1 MVQAFK
7 SVNPMWVD
15 TKVLMSDKDFNERNV
30 FKKEF
35 PQATLQICLFHT
47 LKSFKREITTEKMSI
62 QPGGRDHVLEIIT
75 KLACSKSEAEYDQN
89 YQDLLKWSGNSYFIL
104 QL

>member
-7 SVNPMWVD
+7 SVNPRWVG
-15 TKVLMSDKDFNERNV
+15 TKFVMSDKDFNDHNV

-47 LKSFKREITTEKMSI
+47 LRRFRREITTEKMSI
-62 QPGGRDHVLEIIT
+62 QPGERDHV
-75 KLACSKSEAEYDQN
+75 
-89 YQDLLKWSGNSYFIL
+89 
-104 QL
+104 